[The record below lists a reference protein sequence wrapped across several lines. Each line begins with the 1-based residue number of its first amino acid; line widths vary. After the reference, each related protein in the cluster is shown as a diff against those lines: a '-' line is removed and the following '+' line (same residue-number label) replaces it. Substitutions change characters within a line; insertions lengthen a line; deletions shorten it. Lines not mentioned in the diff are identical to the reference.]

1 LVIKGLFRGREAHT
15 VTGFLRTWQ
24 WPLLMAVLAWPS
36 VLIRLHVFSGP
47 HWFETLFFGLAIV
60 SAAFLLTWSAE
71 AAERDIPRTLA
82 LAGLAL
88 IAVLPEYAVDM
99 LFAWK
104 AGSDPSYAS
113 YATANMTGGNRL
125 LVGLGWTVVVGIFWL
140 RTKGNVLKLASVHRN
155 EVGILGIA
163 TVYSFIIPFRGGITL
178 FDAAF
183 LISLFGVYVY
193 LASRGEMEE
202 ESSLIGPAET
212 IANLS
217 MVQRR
222 LVVLAMFL
230 YAGAA
235 ILVAAEPFAEG
246 LIETGTQFGIDEFT
260 LVQWL
265 APLASE
271 FPEFL
276 VAGLLAWRMRA
287 DAALGALV
295 SSKVNQW
302 TLLIGTLPVAFALSS
317 QSLNPLPTDSR
328 QVEEVFLTAAQ
339 SLLAVV
345 LLINL
350 RMSLW
355 EAGTLLVL
363 FVAQFFTPHSI
374 ISRDVF
380 SYAYLVLA
388 AAFLVRQLIAM
399 RPFIGGPPGP
409 ALARPPSRA
418 SEPTT
423 QPSAP

>member
-1 LVIKGLFRGREAHT
+1 MQ
-15 VTGFLRTWQ
+15 FLRSWQ
-24 WPLLMAVLAWPS
+24 WPLIMAALAWPA
-36 VLIRLHVFSGP
+36 VLLRFHVVTGP
-47 HWFETLFFGLAIV
+47 TWIDTLFFGLAIV
-60 SAAFLLTWSAE
+60 SAAFLLTWTAE

-88 IAVLPEYAVDM
+88 VAVLPEYAVDM

-104 AGSDPSYAS
+104 AGNDPSYAA

-125 LVGLGWTVVVGIFWL
+125 LVGFGWTMVVAIFAYKT
-140 RTKGNVLKLASVHRN
+140 RGNVLKLAALHRN

-163 TVYSFIIPFRGGITL
+163 TIYSFIIPIRGGITL
-178 FDAAF
+178 YDAAF
-183 LISLFGVYVY
+183 LISLFAVYVY
-193 LASRGEMEE
+193 LASKGEVEE
-202 ESSLIGPAET
+202 ESSLVGPAET
-212 IANLS
+212 IANLPLA
-217 MVQRR
+217 QRR
-222 LVVLAMFL
+222 TVEIAMFV

-246 LIETGTQFGIDEFT
+246 LIHTGTQFGIDEFQ

-287 DAALGALV
+287 DAALAALV

-302 TLLIGTLPVAFALSS
+302 TLLIGTLPIAYAISS
-317 QSLNPLPTDSR
+317 GTIDPLPTDGR
-328 QVEEVFLTAAQ
+328 QTEEVFLTAAQ

-355 EAGTLLVL
+355 EAGALAFL
-363 FVAQFFTPHSI
+363 FVAQFLAPHSI
-374 ISRDVF
+374 IPRNVF
-380 SYAYLVLA
+380 SAAYLALA
-388 AAFLVRQLIAM
+388 AIFFLRQMIEM
-399 RPFIGGPPGP
+399 RPYFPSSARRP
-409 ALARPPSRA
+409 LAGVPPS
-418 SEPTT
+418 
-423 QPSAP
+423 